1 MIIKKNRAKALFFLC
16 FGFEILFADAA
27 DGAAPVVGKI
37 FESGARGYAVI
48 GIALGGVIHVTAD
61 FANVLFHKR

>member
-1 MIIKKNRAKALFFLC
+1 MIIKKTGLLPCFFLC

-27 DGAAPVVGKI
+27 DGAAPVVGKV